1 VEEES
6 VMKTQRFVAPTKRE
20 AIEAVRR
27 YLGSEAVILSDR
39 RTPAGIELTASTDGE
54 AIARS
59 AEAATPEPNSSPTES
74 VTSAPGLPGPAEQRL
89 ERSIQSLRELVE
101 DQMGALLWK
110 DSLRTQPYRGDL
122 VRRLLSFG
130 LSLPMCNVL
139 ADAAADE
146 SDVTVAWRKAIG
158 HLISKLSVGGA
169 DLLDKGGVAALVG
182 PTGVGKTTTVAK
194 LAGQFL
200 MRHGP
205 GSVALVTTDDYRL
218 GAQEQLLAFARILDI
233 PVLQARDQNEL
244 ESCIQ
249 SLRACSLVL
258 IDTEG
263 LKIARGPGNPGAPSF
278 DYSRVASVYLLL
290 SSGALPSVLAAAMSA
305 VRHEKLRG
313 CVITKVDECAS
324 VGGVLGHVVRHRTPL
339 SFLTDGQQ
347 VPTDLHP
354 AEIKQLLELADT
366 HIDPDGDIT
375 VDDRLLAASFAQIE
389 TLS

>member
-1 VEEES
+1 
-6 VMKTQRFVAPTKRE
+6 MKTQRFVAPTKRE

-233 PVLQARDQNEL
+233 PVLPETRM
-244 ESCIQ
+244 SW
-249 SLRACSLVL
+249 RAAFSRCVPVRWCSS
-258 IDTEG
+258 I
-263 LKIARGPGNPGAPSF
+263 LKA
-278 DYSRVASVYLLL
+278 
-290 SSGALPSVLAAAMSA
+290 
-305 VRHEKLRG
+305 
-313 CVITKVDECAS
+313 
-324 VGGVLGHVVRHRTPL
+324 
-339 SFLTDGQQ
+339 
-347 VPTDLHP
+347 
-354 AEIKQLLELADT
+354 
-366 HIDPDGDIT
+366 
-375 VDDRLLAASFAQIE
+375 
-389 TLS
+389 